1 MPNKQCPPATTTRKK
16 TIPFKKSRYTASASE
31 NNRPPASYGGTP
43 DNQKLKIAT
52 INIQSCKSNKVYLE
66 KIIHQYDI
74 VCIQETWLY
83 EFESNMLHDLS
94 PNHCVTSKS
103 SDKDD
108 PIPPTERARGHGG
121 VAIIWKDTHDN
132 IVQPL
137 EDGGVRI
144 NVIEI
149 KTPEPLIIVNSYLP
163 ARNGGQKDQYL
174 EILDELSEIIYKY
187 SPTHRIVIMGDMNA
201 SLFRTPPNVQ
211 DQMFRSFCTKH
222 NINIS
227 DLYPKIDTFFHH
239 NGKHSASLDYIL
251 QVNNQ
256 GLVSDVR
263 VQTDDPV
270 NLSDHKVVE
279 ATIDIEIKS
288 NKIKSPSSIPQGR
301 KNWEKCDVQI
311 YRENIKVELEKQ
323 PKSIYQVGENI
334 QELIKAL
341 KIAEERALNST

>member
-1 MPNKQCPPATTTRKK
+1 M
-16 TIPFKKSRYTASASE
+16 
-31 NNRPPASYGGTP
+31 
-43 DNQKLKIAT
+43 
-52 INIQSCKSNKVYLE
+52 
-66 KIIHQYDI
+66 
-74 VCIQETWLY
+74 
-83 EFESNMLHDLS
+83 
-94 PNHCVTSKS
+94 
-103 SDKDD
+103 
-108 PIPPTERARGHGG
+108 GHGG
-121 VAIIWKDTHDN
+121 VAIIWKDIHDN
-132 IVQPL
+132 IIQPL

-187 SPTHRIVIMGDMNA
+187 SPTHRIVIMGGMNA

-222 NINIS
+222 NITIS
-227 DLYPKIDTFFHH
+227 DLYPQIDTFFHH

-251 QVNNQ
+251 QANNQ

-288 NKIKSPSSIPQGR
+288 SKIKSQSSIPQGR

-323 PKSIYQVGENI
+323 PKSIYQLALKDEKSENLKWTCNGCKI
-334 QELIKAL
+334 NFPSVTGLKAL
-341 KIAEERALNST
+341 EENTSTRLTKVEDKITQLDEGIDTRIDRKVERVKEELFDEIITRVKTNFQGSVRTEVKEIEDQKQRTLNLICFNLEESTSKNNDERKSHDMRKLIEL